1 MVDALNEAGFA
12 APNPLDTTA
21 QDCPAAGCSQS
32 VVTDTL
38 RVMSFR
44 APGQAQ
50 IYAADRNL
58 FQTATIVVEFAPPL
72 TRSERVRYQVEIP
85 KLIE

>member
-1 MVDALNEAGFA
+1 
-12 APNPLDTTA
+12 
-21 QDCPAAGCSQS
+21 
-32 VVTDTL
+32 
-38 RVMSFR
+38 MSFR

>member
-1 MVDALNEAGFA
+1 
-12 APNPLDTTA
+12 
-21 QDCPAAGCSQS
+21 
-32 VVTDTL
+32 
-38 RVMSFR
+38 MSFPATGR
-44 APGQAQ
+44 AQ

-72 TRSERVRYQVEIP
+72 TRADRVRYQVAIH